1 MSRGRG
7 CQGLA
12 RARDDASSHFVSK
25 KRSIFSPA
33 EGSSSILRAAD
44 AVCRR
49 RLARARGRV
58 IGVLVAVY
66 LRTVGVRD
74 SEKEAGR
81 EGGRGRERERERE
94 RKWDRDAQPTPPSFQ
109 GHAAARNE

>member
-1 MSRGRG
+1 MRVSAG
-7 CQGLA
+7 
-12 RARDDASSHFVSK
+12 DDASSHFVSK
-25 KRSIFSPA
+25 KRRIFSPA
-33 EGSSSILRAAD
+33 EGSSSVLRAAD

-94 RKWDRDAQPTPPSFQ
+94 RERKRERDAQPTPPSFQ